1 MAIPVVPEDEAKSP
15 DSPISSSDGD
25 TPQSESKQIASSIQE
40 MAATDGRETWWSRLL
55 RFFRDGPHLP
65 EDDRYDHLKVK
76 PIAGYPAGY
85 SRYAAFIDTD
95 DNFRIYRR
103 FGTLR
108 NRVLLHR
115 QLELSLLEDELDE
128 LDQSD
133 NNGARAY
140 RLASIQYDK
149 AQQDS
154 MRTDLVERIDTKL
167 EQYDTLLAR
176 ERQSLAMEKP
186 TKRNHLNLIN
196 YVWNTRMIAQAEAGV
211 LNRLD
216 DFVVL
221 SRNQDS
227 PFHTFLEDVLQKFP
241 LPWIQRIFVS
251 KVQEAKAEGSENA
264 GINLFSKARISALI
278 QVTVTIITVGLLMVP
293 VCLLFKLKMAD
304 KIKVVL
310 LLVFVLVFPIAISVF
325 ARPRHHELFA
335 ATAAYTAVLVVF
347 LTNFAGSGSEDGG

>member
-1 MAIPVVPEDEAKSP
+1 
-15 DSPISSSDGD
+15 
-25 TPQSESKQIASSIQE
+25 
-40 MAATDGRETWWSRLL
+40 
-55 RFFRDGPHLP
+55 
-65 EDDRYDHLKVK
+65 
-76 PIAGYPAGY
+76 Y

-241 LPWIQRIFVS
+241 LPWIQ
-251 KVQEAKAEGSENA
+251 EAKAEGSENA

-335 ATAAYTAVLVVF
+335 ATAA
-347 LTNFAGSGSEDGG
+347 

>member
-1 MAIPVVPEDEAKSP
+1 
-15 DSPISSSDGD
+15 
-25 TPQSESKQIASSIQE
+25 
-40 MAATDGRETWWSRLL
+40 
-55 RFFRDGPHLP
+55 
-65 EDDRYDHLKVK
+65 
-76 PIAGYPAGY
+76 
-85 SRYAAFIDTD
+85 
-95 DNFRIYRR
+95 
-103 FGTLR
+103 
-108 NRVLLHR
+108 
-115 QLELSLLEDELDE
+115 
-128 LDQSD
+128 
-133 NNGARAY
+133 
-140 RLASIQYDK
+140 
-149 AQQDS
+149 
-154 MRTDLVERIDTKL
+154 
-167 EQYDTLLAR
+167 
-176 ERQSLAMEKP
+176 MEKP

-310 LLVFVLVFPIAISVF
+310 LLVFVLGFPIAISVF

-335 ATAAYTAVLVVF
+335 ATAAVPK
-347 LTNFAGSGSEDGG
+347 